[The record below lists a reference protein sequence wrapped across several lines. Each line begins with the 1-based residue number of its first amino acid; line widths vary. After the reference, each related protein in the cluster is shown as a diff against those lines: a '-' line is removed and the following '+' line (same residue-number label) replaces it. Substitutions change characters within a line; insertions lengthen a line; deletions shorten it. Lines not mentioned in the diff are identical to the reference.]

1 MNKFTLGVALLVGGI
16 GAAALAQTPPAKLP
30 MPDEPFWA
38 WGWLAA
44 NDARLPAA
52 PNVPTETHTLPGSTL
67 TVMRSEIG
75 AYSPPDWFPGDHP
88 SPVPPIV
95 AKGDMTR
102 MINACSFCHLPNGHG
117 RPENGNIS
125 GLPVEY
131 FIQQIADFKNGKRVT
146 SDPRKTNT
154 ATMTA
159 FAKNLTDDE
168 VRQAAAYFAAM
179 KQDTNWVKVVEAATV
194 PKTGGN
200 GNWLSVIEGAN
211 AGTEP
216 IGNRIVETAVA
227 AEEQEKWRNPR
238 SGFIAYVPPGS
249 IAKGKQL
256 VEAGDG
262 RFAACTVC
270 HGGDLR
276 GLGPVPP
283 LAGRSP
289 SYIARQLYDMQK
301 GNRNGAWTPLM
312 AAVVANL
319 QPADFVNIA
328 AYAASLKP

>member
-1 MNKFTLGVALLVGGI
+1 MRILTLGISAMVIGI
-16 GAAALAQTPPAKLP
+16 GALASAQTKLP
-30 MPDEPFWA
+30 APDEPFWA

-44 NDARLPAA
+44 NDARLAGP

-75 AYSPPDWFPGDHP
+75 AYSPPDWFPADHP

-125 GLPVEY
+125 GLPVAY
-131 FIQQIADFKNGKRVT
+131 FIQQIADFKNGGRVT

-154 ATMTA
+154 ATMTG
-159 FAKNLTDDE
+159 FAKNLTDEE
-168 VRQAAAYFAAM
+168 VRQAATYFAAM
-179 KQDTNWVKVVEAATV
+179 KPDRDWVKVVEAATV

-200 GNWLSVIEGAN
+200 GNWLTVIEGAG

-227 AEEQEKWRNPR
+227 PEEQEKWRNPR

-256 VEAGDG
+256 VETGGGG
-262 RFAACTVC
+262 RFTSCTAC
-270 HGGDLR
+270 HGGDLK

-289 SYIARQLYDMQK
+289 SYIARQLYDMQG
-301 GNRNGAWTPLM
+301 GNRSGTWTPLM
-312 AAVVANL
+312 SAVVAALDPNDL
-319 QPADFVNIA
+319 VNIS
-328 AYAASLKP
+328 AYLASLKP